1 MLTDCELLSIFSLV
15 GPIEYPEVPG
25 SDVQIVLAS
34 TCASFKERRWPL
46 AAALGS
52 ARRQERGLGE
62 AGLFQY
68 GPGRSRTLTTVNAQA
83 VPRVVPKK
91 TENV

>member
-1 MLTDCELLSIFSLV
+1 MLTDHELLSIFSLV

-34 TCASFKERRWPL
+34 TCASFKEERRWPL

-52 ARRQERGLGE
+52 ARRQEQGLGE

-68 GPGRSRTLTTVNAQA
+68 GPGRSRTPTTVNA
-83 VPRVVPKK
+83 
-91 TENV
+91 